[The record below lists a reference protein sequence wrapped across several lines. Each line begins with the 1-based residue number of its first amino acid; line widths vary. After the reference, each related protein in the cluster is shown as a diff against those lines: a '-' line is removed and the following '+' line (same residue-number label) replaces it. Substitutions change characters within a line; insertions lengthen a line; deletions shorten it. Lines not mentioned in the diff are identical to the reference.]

1 MLDKFVVAT
10 DATIELIHI
19 LLKKSS
25 VDFPLVSDSQSIV
38 LFIYKLYIYLYVHRS
53 CWSSRIPKT

>member
-1 MLDKFVVAT
+1 MLDMFVVAI

-38 LFIYKLYIYLYVHRS
+38 LFIYVEI
-53 CWSSRIPKT
+53 SRIPKT